1 MGYYAHSN
9 ESDIL
14 ILKDRQKAL
23 IEHVKEYYDEDTRI
37 QATKDIPDLFIE
49 FGLAAE
55 SSENGDID
63 AVWFEYQ
70 KFHSTE
76 LETFLNVI
84 APYVEPGSYI
94 TFCGEDDCLWAYY
107 FDGLGYKE
115 YGGHIEFPGMP
126 MEGPKRKGEMTA

>member
-9 ESDIL
+9 ESDLL
-14 ILKDRQKAL
+14 ILKDRQAAL
-23 IEHVKEYYDEDTRI
+23 IDHVKEYYDEDARV
-37 QATKDIPDLFIE
+37 QSVKDVPDLFAE
-49 FGLAAE
+49 FGLSAE
-55 SSENGDID
+55 FNENMDID

-70 KFHSTE
+70 KFRSEE
-76 LETFLNVI
+76 LESFMGVI

-115 YGGHIEFPGMP
+115 YGGHIAFPGMP
-126 MEGPKRKGEMTA
+126 MSGPKRS

>member
-14 ILKDRQKAL
+14 ILKDRQEAL
-23 IEHVKEYYDEDTRI
+23 IEYIKEYYDDDTRI
-37 QATKDIPDLFIE
+37 QAAKDIPDLFIE
-49 FGLAAE
+49 FGLSAE
-55 SSENGDID
+55 PNESGDID
-63 AVWFEYQ
+63 AVYFEYQ
-70 KFHSTE
+70 RFINYE

-84 APYVEPGSYI
+84 APYVEPGSYM